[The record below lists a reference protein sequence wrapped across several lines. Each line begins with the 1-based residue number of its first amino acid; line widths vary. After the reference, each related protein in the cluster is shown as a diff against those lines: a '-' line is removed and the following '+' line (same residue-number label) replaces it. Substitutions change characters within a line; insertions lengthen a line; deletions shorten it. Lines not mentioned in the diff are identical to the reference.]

1 MMVVKNQV
9 VGIFFELGLGK
20 FLVRV
25 GLRLLDLVQ
34 QRRVYLG
41 EDVGM
46 WLVNSLSVS
55 NGDAIKSH
63 QVRAVVSFEL
73 FEVQHKRVKVIDRH
87 LVVLDHH
94 VRTVVDWGFVYVV
107 LLLSFFLVILFS
119 VVWNFGFS
127 QRQNTQELNFV
138 ILTDGQFF

>member
-46 WLVNSLSVS
+46 
-55 NGDAIKSH
+55 
-63 QVRAVVSFEL
+63 
-73 FEVQHKRVKVIDRH
+73 
-87 LVVLDHH
+87 
-94 VRTVVDWGFVYVV
+94 
-107 LLLSFFLVILFS
+107 
-119 VVWNFGFS
+119 
-127 QRQNTQELNFV
+127 
-138 ILTDGQFF
+138 